1 MLEATADQYVAES
14 ALTKESRKM
23 KRTRKNAFTLIELLV
38 VIAIIALLI
47 GILLP
52 ALGKARQRANQLKDS
67 TQIRSLMQG
76 MVLFAGQ
83 NKDNYPLPSRVD
95 RNDSTIIALNTSIEK
110 NTTGNIFSI
119 LISQGI
125 VEVGLCLS
133 PVELGLYEEY
143 EGYEF
148 ESPQG
153 AVGGTAGGGG
163 GVPTQALWDPN
174 FRGTPKDP
182 RYIAGT
188 SDENFPNPP
197 TIGSFSYAH
206 TPPFGFRTAGW
217 SNNFQSLEPAIANR
231 GPVYTLEGGSAEGK
245 WRLLVDNNIQ
255 SNGSNPLGTSSI
267 TLAMNGSRTVWAGN
281 VGFNDA
287 HVTFYNRP
295 DPAQIVWT
303 FTDASVMINQYR
315 TQADNIFMNEDDGNR
330 LIVTAPTDTVILTGV
345 ENNRNA
351 YLTQYYQVQST
362 GGNTTISPYY
372 D

>member
-1 MLEATADQYVAES
+1 MLEATVDQYVAES

-76 MVLFAGQ
+76 MVLFSQ
-83 NKDNYPLPSRVD
+83 SNKSNYPVPSRID
-95 RNDSTIIALNTSIEK
+95 RGDTTILTQTSPIEK

-119 LISQGI
+119 LINQGI
-125 VEVGLCLS
+125 VEVGLCFS
-133 PVELGLYEEY
+133 PVEVGRYEEY
-143 EGYEF
+143 VGYQF
-148 ESPQG
+148 ESPDG
-153 AVGGTAGGGG
+153 AVGGTVGGGG
-163 GVPTQALWDPN
+163 NAVPTQALWDPN
-174 FRGTPKDP
+174 FKGTPKDP
-182 RYIAGT
+182 RYISGT
-188 SDENFPNPP
+188 SDGNFQLG
-197 TIGSFSYAH
+197 IGSFSYAH
-206 TPPFGFRTAGW
+206 TPPIGFRLANWQG
-217 SNNFQSLEPAIANR
+217 NFQALEPNIASR
-231 GPVYTLEGGSAEGK
+231 GPVYEMNGNVQQGGTWKLIQDTNA
-245 WRLLVDNNIQ
+245 Q
-255 SNGSNPLGTSSI
+255 SNGLTPLGTSSI

-303 FTDASVMINQYR
+303 FTDLVGQFR
-315 TQADNIFMNEDDGNR
+315 TQADNIFMNEDDAER
-330 LIVTAPTDTVILTGV
+330 RIITPPTQSIILSGQ

-351 YLTQYYQVQST
+351 YLTQYYEVTTT
-362 GGNTTISPYY
+362 GGQTQISPYY